1 MQFFQTGPMKKLITK
16 GVKSMESSDVA
27 LTYWH
32 EKEMIAVLD
41 QNELLIQLKYW
52 KKNNMEVR
60 KSNVRQYDVG
70 GKSVYLFVVQPVDEE
85 LLAECNIC
93 PFSASLGLMVA
104 GVGYVCTSRA
114 TLDLI
119 IRYIGVEGATKNPI
133 FQ

>member
-1 MQFFQTGPMKKLITK
+1 MKKMITK
-16 GVKSMESSDVA
+16 GVKSMGSSDIA

-32 EKEMIAVLD
+32 AKEMIAVLD
-41 QNELLIQLKYW
+41 LGELLIQLKHW
-52 KKNNMEVR
+52 KQNNIEVR

-70 GKSVYLFVVQPVDEE
+70 GKSVYLFVVQPVNKE

-104 GVGYVCTSRA
+104 GVGYVCTSRDV
-114 TLDLI
+114 LNLV

-133 FQ
+133 FE